1 MFEEPTL
8 RARLVSRFFGSLVHV
23 ITLSTASLAADL
35 GAIRLFG
42 VGGGAPSPAATA
54 AARRDSAQ
62 NAERPAYVNH
72 LRLRLPQAWDA
83 AMQEWPFSQDSIFE
97 FFMRRNIRDGAF
109 RPREFF
115 TEQEFISRRYFR
127 VLEPHAEVID
137 SYCLTFPVRDQVW
150 AMLLFLRAKPSNEFS
165 PGDASLLQ
173 RLKPA
178 MAGAVRG
185 AFLESLQLPSS
196 DTIAL
201 SGPPRLASS
210 RVPIQRDVAHLLA
223 TLSKT
228 EYEVCEL
235 LRTNAT
241 ERQVAEE
248 LGRSPH
254 TIHVHVKNIYRKLS
268 VNSRRD
274 LVRLLGQ

>member
-1 MFEEPTL
+1 M
-8 RARLVSRFFGSLVHV
+8 
-23 ITLSTASLAADL
+23 
-35 GAIRLFG
+35 
-42 VGGGAPSPAATA
+42 
-54 AARRDSAQ
+54 
-62 NAERPAYVNH
+62 
-72 LRLRLPQAWDA
+72 RLPQAWDV
-83 AMQEWPFSQDSIFE
+83 AMQEWPYSHDSIFE

-115 TEQEFISRRYFR
+115 SEQDFTARRFFR
-127 VLEPHAEVID
+127 VFEPHADVID
-137 SYCLTFPVRDQVW
+137 SYCMTFPIRDQVW
-150 AMLLFLRAKPSNEFS
+150 AMLLYLRARPSNEFT

-178 MAGAVRG
+178 IAGAIRG
-185 AFLESLQLPSS
+185 AFLESLQ
-196 DTIAL
+196 IAPAENVL
-201 SGPPRLASS
+201 ASGPPITPSNPARS
-210 RVPIQRDVAHLLA
+210 PDVAHLLA

-241 ERQVAEE
+241 ERQVAEG

-268 VNSRRD
+268 VNSRRE
-274 LVRLLGQ
+274 LMRLLGQ

>member
-1 MFEEPTL
+1 MFEESTL
-8 RARLVSRFFGSLVHV
+8 RSRLVSRFFGSLVHV
-23 ITLSTASLAADL
+23 ITLSTSSLAADL

-42 VGGGAPSPAATA
+42 VGGGTPSPASTA
-54 AARRDSAQ
+54 AARRDCPQ
-62 NAERPAYVNH
+62 NPDRPAYVNH

-83 AMQEWPFSQDSIFE
+83 AMQEWPFSHDSIFE

-115 TEQEFISRRYFR
+115 TDQEFSTRRFFR
-127 VLEPHAEVID
+127 VLEPQAEVVD

-150 AMLLFLRAKPSNEFS
+150 AMLLYLRAKPSNEFT

-185 AFLESLQLPSS
+185 AFLENLQ
-196 DTIAL
+196 IA
-201 SGPPRLASS
+201 SNEGVATPRAANQS
-210 RVPIQRDVAHLLA
+210 DVAHLLA

-241 ERQVAEE
+241 ERQVAIE

-254 TIHVHVKNIYRKLS
+254 TIHVHVKNIYRKLA